1 MLLSL
6 SVLFGC
12 ETDSFVDPSRTGYFE
27 TTPTAM
33 PILTRIDVVEP
44 IGPGQD
50 FVKVDAEMLKPSEQ
64 IYRFSAG
71 DILQISIPSLMQTG
85 QTEIADRIIDQSGD
99 IQLPVINK
107 IRAAGLTTEDLQI
120 LIESRLKGVITNPQA
135 FVALKEGRT
144 FQYRVLGSVDQPGI
158 FALTKPDFRLLDAL
172 ATARGASVNTTRI
185 LITRVEILDEHKAVY
200 DRKPK
205 EPGDSGAKTQQ
216 SAASQNSTSTPQTS
230 APAVAPSPA
239 ISAPSSIDIDQLINE
254 VPGAATQTTPTAAPA
269 TEPAAASVTEPAAAP
284 VTEPVAAPTTEPT
297 AAPTAE
303 PAAASTTEPAAA
315 PTAEPTAEP
324 TMEPSA
330 APTAEPAAEPT
341 MEPPAA
347 PTAEPAAAPTAEPAA
362 APATEPG
369 ADPKNIPSKKQ
380 TQLGML
386 RAASRQAPPVD
397 IDQLEPAKA
406 DDRAS
411 ANLNST
417 ATSNS
422 SDGASGDQIIYDNA
436 SQSWVRKSAM
446 TTTATSQAATTD
458 SNSTPTGDSQSSSAT
473 TDTGNNAGL
482 RSVENA
488 KMNKKR
494 NLENNEKTIVIDIDY
509 NQLVR
514 GDSTL
519 NIVIKPG
526 DAIYCDSGDVGVVYI
541 DGEISRPGV
550 YNLPTAGRLTL
561 SRLVAAAGGV
571 SELAIPERCDLIR
584 RLDSDKEACV
594 RISLLAIRNRGE
606 PDLFLKRD
614 DHIIV
619 GTNFW
624 ALPLSRL
631 RRDLSFPNSI
641 GFQLDRNFGNDVF
654 GAPPSGITTN

>member
-33 PILTRIDVVEP
+33 PILTRIDVIEP

-50 FVKVDAEMLKPSEQ
+50 FVKVDAAMLKPSETA
-64 IYRFSAG
+64 YTFSAG

-85 QTEIADRIIDQSGD
+85 QTEVADRIIDQSGD

-107 IRAAGLTTEDLQI
+107 IRAAGLTTEELQN

-172 ATARGASVNTTRI
+172 ATARGASVNTSRI
-185 LITRVEILDEHKAVY
+185 LITRVETLDEHKAEY
-200 DRKPK
+200 DRKPSSK
-205 EPGDSGAKTQQ
+205 TGDSGAKTQQ

-230 APAVAPSPA
+230 APAAAPSPA
-239 ISAPSSIDIDQLINE
+239 ISAPSSVDIDQLINE
-254 VPGAATQTTPTAAPA
+254 LPGATTQATP
-269 TEPAAASVTEPAAAP
+269 S
-284 VTEPVAAPTTEPT
+284 AAPTTEP
-297 AAPTAE
+297 ASAPKAE
-303 PAAASTTEPAAA
+303 PAAAPITEPAAA
-315 PTAEPTAEP
+315 PTTEPVPAPTTEPT
-324 TMEPSA
+324 S
-330 APTAEPAAEPT
+330 
-341 MEPPAA
+341 
-347 PTAEPAAAPTAEPAA
+347 
-362 APATEPG
+362 
-369 ADPKNIPSKKQ
+369 DPKNSSNQKQ

-406 DDRAS
+406 DDRAG

-422 SDGASGDQIIYDNA
+422 SDGASGDQFIYDNA
-436 SQSWVRKSAM
+436 SQSWVRKSSI
-446 TTTATSQAATTD
+446 TATSQATATD
-458 SNSTPTGDSQSSSAT
+458 SNSATTGASQSSSAPA
-473 TDTGNNAGL
+473 DAGNNAGL

-488 KMNKKR
+488 KINKQR
-494 NLENNEKTIVIDIDY
+494 NSEIKEKTIVIDIDY

-514 GDSTL
+514 GDSSL

-526 DAIYCDSGDVGVVYI
+526 DAIYCDSGEVGVVYI

-624 ALPLSRL
+624 ALPLSRV

>member
-1 MLLSL
+1 LSKIHNLIPGLVLLSL

-33 PILTRIDVVEP
+33 PILSRIDVVEP

-50 FVKVDAEMLKPSEQ
+50 FVKVDAEMLIPSEQ
-64 IYRFSAG
+64 IYKFSAG

-172 ATARGASVNTTRI
+172 ATARGASVNTSRI
-185 LITRVEILDEHKAVY
+185 LITRVEILDEHKAIY

-205 EPGDSGAKTQQ
+205 EPGDSGEKTQQ

-239 ISAPSSIDIDQLINE
+239 ISAPSSVDIDQLINE
-254 VPGAATQTTPTAAPA
+254 LPGAATQTTPTAAPA
-269 TEPAAASVTEPAAAP
+269 TEPAAAPTS
-284 VTEPVAAPTTEPT
+284 EPVAAPTTEPGAAPTPEPT

-303 PAAASTTEPAAA
+303 PAAEPTTEPAAA
-315 PTAEPTAEP
+315 PTTEPT
-324 TMEPSA
+324 
-330 APTAEPAAEPT
+330 
-341 MEPPAA
+341 
-347 PTAEPAAAPTAEPAA
+347 A

-422 SDGASGDQIIYDNA
+422 SDGASGDQFIYDNA

-488 KMNKKR
+488 KINKKR
-494 NLENNEKTIVIDIDY
+494 NLENKEKSIVIDIDY

-584 RLDSDKEACV
+584 RLGTDKEACV